1 MQNKQ
6 IYISVP
12 VKDVAAST
20 EFYQKIGFTFQ
31 GDWSM
36 DGIVSCM
43 KWSEEIYVVVTSNSH
58 YQTYINGKTIVD
70 AKTNSHSLMSLTMNS
85 REEVDALVKIA
96 DENGG
101 SHYAYSSGMDSMYN
115 MMVEDLDGNTIE
127 FVYMDMSKMTA

>member
-20 EFYQKIGFTFQ
+20 EFYKKIGFTKQ
-31 GDWSM
+31 EDWSM
-36 DGIVSCM
+36 DEVVSCM
-43 KWSEEIYVVVTSNSH
+43 KWSEEIYVMVTATGH

-85 REEVDALVKIA
+85 REEVDAVVKNA

-101 SHYAYSSGMDSMYN
+101 GHYVYSSGMDFMYN

-127 FVYMDMSKMTA
+127 FVYMDMSKMTQ